1 MLFRSDTHLQCK
13 VWPSRR
19 IISVRSTSVGVHGAA
34 LALKVEVRFPERSNG
49 QAFVASYKLLD
60 QFRDA
65 DQSLRNREKEKDY
78 PALEH
83 IVLDVGREALRENGD
98 WLSMH
103 RERKLRLD
111 DLLG

>member
-1 MLFRSDTHLQCK
+1 
-13 VWPSRR
+13 
-19 IISVRSTSVGVHGAA
+19 
-34 LALKVEVRFPERSNG
+34 LKVEVRFPERSNG